1 MTCATLP
8 SKPVILDS
16 GASKSAFEFT
26 KDSADSN
33 HLLVSSDVPYTDVEK
48 TPHGPRFQYPDGN
61 ISQAEYSAFLQIP
74 GLPKEARKIHL
85 LNKLASGHLLSLG
98 QLCDHGCKA
107 WFDKYRVYIIHNS
120 KIILQGTR
128 NSTTNNL
135 WHMNLPPP
143 PEQAN
148 AAIDQPTIAERIKFI
163 HAALFSPTLQTW
175 TNALR
180 EGLLTT
186 FPRITTQQIRKFPP
200 RSEATVKGHMKAI
213 KKGLSYVIEPS
224 PSINATEEAIV
235 PLVSQEEEI
244 PLVETETSSSEL
256 VIDNPAADIRT
267 NFVYAKCETIKG
279 QIYTDQSGRMAV
291 TSASG
296 MNYVLTL
303 YDYDSN
309 LIWSFPIPTRTKHQI
324 VKAYKQAFKMLQT
337 KGLKPKLQRLDNEC
351 SDLLK
356 EYLADNNVKYQ
367 LTPSGKHSRNA
378 AEKAIQIWKDHF
390 IAGLSSTHPDFPVTQ
405 WCKLVDHANITL
417 NLLRSSRVN
426 PKLSAYAQIFGAFD
440 YQSTPLAPPGMK
452 VLAHVLPKDRKSF
465 AAHAVKGYH
474 VGPAM
479 DHYRCF
485 NIFIPSTKG
494 TRIADTLRW
503 FPHNHI
509 KMPIA
514 SDDVLLRTALD
525 TLRAAVKRRLKN
537 QILPQPEADN
547 LRTLNDMNDIFKNRD
562 KRGEDTT
569 GVPRVP
575 APPIQVTDVPQVQT
589 PKDTFEDAIDMFPAM
604 QHKSTPLPRVEPRPK
619 IGNPATKPSDKPPV
633 LPTRVQ
639 PPRKVNELRSRLR
652 RQIHSDNLR
661 RKQQER
667 NTHPAQTLQSSM
679 RARKSTEQS
688 EFAYACST
696 LNLTKEEQDLI
707 RKSNEDEEIRLS
719 ECEQEFIDKQ
729 FQPEIAGAVLDEE
742 SGELMELKALFKT
755 SNGDRWKEGGY
766 RELSRLTT
774 GSNSRKIKG
783 TNTMT
788 FIKPHELP
796 SDKKA
801 TYARIVA
808 DYRPQKEDPYRVRI
822 TVGGDKVQYS
832 GETYTPTADI
842 TTAKVLFNSVLSTPL
857 AKFMNIDI
865 KDFYLETKM
874 DEPEYM
880 WIPRWIFTQE
890 FIDEHGIESM
900 FQNNRILVRID
911 RGMYGLPQ
919 AGRLAYVQLIKH
931 LKLHGYERAGFTPG
945 LFKHKTRKTIF
956 SLVVDDF
963 GVKYTSMDDAMHLI
977 NALKERYQ
985 ITSDFD
991 GKIFLGL
998 HLDWNYKK
1006 RTVRISMPGY
1016 VRRALARFQHKAPR
1030 SPQHSPHPCAKIHY
1044 GAKIQFAKESITTDM
1059 TPIQL
1064 KWCQQVIGVFL
1075 FYARAIDATM
1085 LAAIGSIASHLSTST
1100 WANISQNIH
1109 HFLDYAATHPDA
1121 SLTFRAS
1128 AMHLWIHTDA
1138 SYLTEP
1144 KARSRAGGYHFFSDK
1159 PQLPITDDSP
1169 APPHNHPVYVMCK
1182 MITAVMSSTQES
1194 ETGGGY
1200 LNAKEGLLIRLAA
1213 IEMGHP
1219 QGPTPIQF
1227 DNQCAHGILTG
1238 ELKQK
1243 QSRSMDMRFYW
1254 LRDRAQLGQ
1263 QQFHVH
1269 WKRGDT
1275 NLADYSSKAGHPTKH
1290 HQIQRALYV
1299 TNSSTILPKISAIA
1313 ALRAACKGVLK
1324 SIPPT

>member
-26 KDSADSN
+26 KDSANSN
-33 HLLVSSDVPYTDVEK
+33 YLLVSSDVRYNEVEK

-61 ISQAEYSAFLQIP
+61 ISQAEYSAYLEIP

-107 WFDKYRVYIIHNS
+107 WFDKHRVYIIHDS
-120 KIILQGTR
+120 KIILQGQR
-128 NSTTNNL
+128 NSATNNL
-135 WHMNLPPP
+135 WHMNLPPSP
-143 PEQAN
+143 SNQIN

-186 FPRITTQQIRKFPP
+186 FPRITIQQIRKFPP

-224 PSINATEEAIV
+224 PSINATEEARV
-235 PLVSQEEEI
+235 PIISQEEEI
-244 PLVETETSSSEL
+244 LPVVPETSVPENVSDNTA
-256 VIDNPAADIRT
+256 IDSRT
-267 NFVYAKCETIKG
+267 NFIYAKCETIKG
-279 QIYTDQSGRMAV
+279 QIFTDQTGRMAV
-291 TSASG
+291 TSSSG
-296 MNYVLTL
+296 MNYVFTL

-324 VKAYKQAFKMLQT
+324 VKAYKQAYKMLQT

-351 SDLLK
+351 SELLK
-356 EYLADNNVKYQ
+356 EYLDANNVKYQ

-390 IAGLSSTHPDFPVTQ
+390 ISGLSSTHPDFPVTQ
-405 WCKLVDHANITL
+405 WCKLVEHANITL

-426 PKLSAYAQIFGAFD
+426 PALSAYAQIFGAFD
-440 YQSTPLAPPGMK
+440 YQATPLAPPGMK
-452 VLAHVLPKDRKSF
+452 VLAHILPKDRKSF

-485 NIFIPSTKG
+485 SIFIPSTKG

-514 SDDVLLRTALD
+514 SDDALLRTALD
-525 TLRAAVKRRLKN
+525 TLRAAVTRRLKN
-537 QILPQPEADN
+537 QILPHPEADN
-547 LRTLNDMNDIFKNRD
+547 LKTLTDMNELFKNRD
-562 KRGEDTT
+562 KRDTKIT
-569 GVPRVP
+569 EIPKVPSC
-575 APPIQVTDVPQVQT
+575 PIQVTDVPQQNIT
-589 PKDTFEDAIDMFPAM
+589 KESFDNAIDMFPNI
-604 QHKSTPLPRVEPRPK
+604 QHKTTPVPRVEPTPPTITPVAEPTGVPRV
-619 IGNPATKPSDKPPV
+619 NTPS
-633 LPTRVQ
+633 
-639 PPRKVNELRSRLR
+639 KVNQLRTRLQ

-667 NTHPAQTLQSSM
+667 NTHSARTLRSSM
-679 RARKSTEQS
+679 RARQTSQQS

-696 LNLTKEEQDLI
+696 LNLTQDEQDLI
-707 RKSNEDEEIRLS
+707 RKSNDAEEVRLS
-719 ECEQEFIDKQ
+719 KCEEEFIDKQ

-774 GSNSRKIKG
+774 GSTSRKIRG

-788 FIKPHELP
+788 FVKPHELP
-796 SDKKA
+796 TDKKA

-822 TVGGDKVQYS
+822 TVGGDKVHYS

-874 DEPEYM
+874 DESEYM
-880 WIPRWIFTQE
+880 WIPRWIFTKE
-890 FIDEHGIESM
+890 FIDEHGLEAL
-900 FQNNRILVRID
+900 FQNDRILVRID

-963 GVKYTSMDDAMHLI
+963 GVRYTSMDDAMHLI
-977 NALKERYQ
+977 NALKESYQ
-985 ITSDFD
+985 ITTDFD

-1006 RTVRISMPGY
+1006 RIVRISMPGY
-1016 VRRALARFQHKAPR
+1016 VRQALARFRHKAPR
-1030 SPQHSPHPCAKIHY
+1030 SPQHSPHPCAKIDY
-1044 GAKIQFAKESITTDM
+1044 GAKIQFAKEPNKTDM
-1059 TPIQL
+1059 TPLQL

-1121 SLTFRAS
+1121 ILTFRAS
-1128 AMHLWIHTDA
+1128 KMHLWIHTDA

-1159 PQLPITDDSP
+1159 PQLPITSDSP
-1169 APPHNHPVYVMCK
+1169 APMHNHPVFVMSK
-1182 MITAVMSSTQES
+1182 IITAVMSSTQES

-1219 QGPTPIQF
+1219 QGPTPMQF
-1227 DNQCAHGILTG
+1227 DNKCAHGILTG

-1275 NLADYSSKAGHPTKH
+1275 NLGDYSSKAGHPTKY
-1290 HQIQRALYV
+1290 HQKRRELYV
-1299 TNSSTILPKISAIA
+1299 TNNSTIITKISAIA